1 MRPEQIQL
9 LIVDDHAAFRQPLAF
24 MLDREPDMAVVAQA
38 GTVAEARAVVQATAG
53 DINVAL
59 IDLRLPDGLGIDL
72 LHLIKEANPGAA
84 SLMLTA
90 DQDKL
95 QFARAIEMGAI
106 GVLGKTASID
116 EIVAGIRLAARG
128 ESVQSAQ
135 EIIELLRLANTERER
150 DKATQIT
157 LARLTPR
164 EREVLE
170 TLSEGLDNR
179 AIADR
184 LFISPET
191 ARTHVVKLLSKLNVE
206 SRLQAAIFAIENG
219 VGSSEWSQTGT

>member
-1 MRPEQIQL
+1 MTAEPIHL

-38 GTVAEARAVVQATAG
+38 GTMAEARTVIGATAG
-53 DINVAL
+53 DITVAL

-72 LHLIKEANPGAA
+72 LRKVKEANPGAA

-95 QFARAIEMGAI
+95 QYARAIETGAI
-106 GVLGKTASID
+106 GVLSKTASID
-116 EIVAGIRLAARG
+116 EIVAGIRQAARG

-135 EIIELLRLANTERER
+135 EIIELLRLANKERER